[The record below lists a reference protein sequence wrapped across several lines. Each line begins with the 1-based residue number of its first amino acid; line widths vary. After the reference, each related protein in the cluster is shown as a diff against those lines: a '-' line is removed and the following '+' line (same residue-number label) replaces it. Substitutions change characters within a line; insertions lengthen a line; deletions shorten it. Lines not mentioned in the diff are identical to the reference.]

1 MFLLE
6 KAAYSLFRR
15 LVLPFT
21 VSSSET
27 EVFLAEETAFSS
39 VSFSS
44 TFWDIKEAKI
54 ELEIRV
60 LSKEEEQ
67 SVDRIS
73 HRQPCWTNKCIPCA
87 AATAKA

>member
-1 MFLLE
+1 LHVPFRENSLLPFP
-6 KAAYSLFRR
+6 LGDP
-15 LVLPFT
+15 PFT

-39 VSFSS
+39 VSFYS

-60 LSKEEEQ
+60 LSKEEE
-67 SVDRIS
+67 
-73 HRQPCWTNKCIPCA
+73 
-87 AATAKA
+87 